1 MSLNFKSDNN
11 KFKKGLYLIA
21 TPIGNLEDITLR
33 AIEILKNSDY
43 ILCEDTRVSKNLLKK
58 YSINSNLIP
67 YHKFNEAKSLD
78 KVIKLLHSGSLI
90 SLISD
95 AGTPVVSDPG
105 KLLVNE
111 CIKND
116 ITIVA
121 IPGPSAV
128 TSANSVSGFSKKFY
142 FYGFLTEKKKIVDE
156 DLSKLTELNSSIIFF
171 VSAKKINKSIKEFKK
186 YFLGRDILICREMT
200 KIYEEF
206 IRDKIEKIDISKLT
220 LKGEF
225 TIVLSEKKIKKKSSH
240 NLTESDKNKIKSM
253 INKLSLKE
261 ITEIICLDSKVSK
274 KEVYNYCLRIKDE
287 K

>member
-11 KFKKGLYLIA
+11 KYKKGLYLIA
-21 TPIGNLEDITLR
+21 TPIGNLEDITFR
-33 AIEILKNSDY
+33 AIEILKNSDH

-58 YSINSNLIP
+58 YNINSNLIP

-78 KVIKLLHSGSLI
+78 KIIKLLHSGSLI

-105 KLLVNE
+105 KLLINE
-111 CIKND
+111 CIQNG
-116 ITIVA
+116 IMIVP

-128 TSANSVSGFSKKFY
+128 TNAISVSGFSEKFY
-142 FYGFLTEKKKIVDE
+142 FYGFLPDKKKIIDE
-156 DLSKLTELNSSIIFF
+156 DLSRLSELDSSIIFF
-171 VSAKKINKSIKEFKK
+171 VSAKKLNKTIKELKK
-186 YFLGRDILICREMT
+186 YFIERDILICREMT

-206 IRDKIEKIDISKLT
+206 IRDTIEEIDISKLI

-225 TIVLSEKKIKKKSSH
+225 TIVLSEKKNKKKTSH
-240 NLTESDKNKIKSM
+240 NLTESDKNKIRSM
-253 INKLSLKE
+253 INKLNLKE
-261 ITEIICLDSKVSK
+261 ITKIICLDSKISK
-274 KEVYNYCLRIKDE
+274 KEVYSYCLKIKDE

>member
-11 KFKKGLYLIA
+11 KFKKGLYLIS

-33 AIEILKNSDY
+33 AIEILKNSDH

-58 YSINSNLIP
+58 YNINSNLIS

-78 KVIKLLHSGSLI
+78 KIIKLLQSGSLI

-116 ITIVA
+116 ITIVP

-128 TSANSVSGFSKKFY
+128 TSAITVSGFSEKFY
-142 FYGFLTEKKKIVDE
+142 FYGFLPDKKKIVEE
-156 DLSKLTELNSSIIFF
+156 DLSKLSELDSSIIFF
-171 VSAKKINKSIKEFKK
+171 ISAKKLYKTI
-186 YFLGRDILICREMT
+186 REMT

-206 IRDKIEKIDISKLT
+206 MRDTIKEIDISKLT
-220 LKGEF
+220 LKGEL
-225 TIVLSEKKIKKKSSH
+225 TVVLSEKKNEKKSSH
-240 NLTESDKNKIKSM
+240 NLTESDKKKIKGM

-261 ITEIICLDSKVSK
+261 ITKIICLDSKISK
-274 KEVYNYCLRIKDE
+274 KEVYNYCLRIKGE